1 MRCKADVLASGAV
14 LVDLPGVGDAN
25 AARES
30 VAKEYGKAA
39 HMVFAAPIGRAVSD
53 KLAKSTFSFFFLF
66 LLFFVALFGV
76 WLRLVF
82 VSPEVRAGCV
92 ACGADGGC
100 GSFSWL

>member
-53 KLAKSTFSFFFLF
+53 KLAKSTFPFFLSCSV
-66 LLFFVALFGV
+66 LLFVLVGV
-76 WLRLVF
+76 W
-82 VSPEVRAGCV
+82 P
-92 ACGADGGC
+92 
-100 GSFSWL
+100 